1 MAEKMWGE
9 EPFWGLG
16 YDWDPD
22 WVLTDRQQEL
32 RETLI
37 SLCEKEMR
45 ANAKRS
51 DDELLYPRRNFEILA
66 ENGFLSLTVPRSTG
80 DWART
85 TSPSRWS
92 ARRWPATAAPQPR
105 CAT

>member
-1 MAEKMWGE
+1 MADKTWGD

-22 WVLTDRQQEL
+22 WFLTERQKEL
-32 RETLI
+32 RAKLI
-37 SLCEKEMR
+37 ELCEQEMR

-66 ENGFLSLTVPRSTG
+66 ENNFDDYTLSSPAVSDG
-80 DWART
+80 QIFIRT
-85 TSPSRWS
+85 FKSLWCIE
-92 ARRWPATAAPQPR
+92 QKK
-105 CAT
+105 